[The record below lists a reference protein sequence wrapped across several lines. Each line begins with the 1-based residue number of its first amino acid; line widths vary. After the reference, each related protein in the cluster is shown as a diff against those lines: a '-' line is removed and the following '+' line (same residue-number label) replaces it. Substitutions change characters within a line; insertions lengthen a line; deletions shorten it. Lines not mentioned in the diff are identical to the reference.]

1 MKINFSLSGF
11 IRGVKIPVDV
21 NNPEFEMSMIGKPIY
36 LENYTE
42 VGKITGIDVNRDL
55 IFAEVTD
62 MEFKRQ
68 MLDSKG
74 FNKCSFEVVGEKEK
88 NNG

>member
-11 IRGVKIPVDV
+11 IRGVNIPVDV
-21 NNPEFEMSMIGKPIY
+21 NNPDFEISMIGKPIY

-42 VGKITGIDVNRDL
+42 LGKITEIDVSRDL

-62 MEFKRQ
+62 KEFKRQ
-68 MLDSKG
+68 VLDSKG
-74 FNKCSFEVVGEKEK
+74 FNKCSFEIVGEKEE
-88 NNG
+88 

>member
-1 MKINFSLSGF
+1 MKINFSLLGF

-21 NNPEFEMSMIGKPIY
+21 NTPEFEMSMIGKPIY

-42 VGKITGIDVNRDL
+42 VGKITGIDVSRDL

-62 MEFKRQ
+62 KEFKHQ

-74 FNKCSFEVVGEKEK
+74 FNKCTFEIVGEKEE
-88 NNG
+88 

>member
-11 IRGVKIPVDV
+11 IRGVNIPVDI
-21 NNPEFEMSMIGKPIY
+21 NSPEFEMSMIGKPIY

-42 VGKITGIDVNRDL
+42 VGKITDIDVGRDL

-62 MEFKRQ
+62 KEFELQ
-68 MLDSKG
+68 MLDSRG
-74 FNKCSFEVVGEKEK
+74 YNKCTFEIVGKKEEI
-88 NNG
+88 ND

>member
-11 IRGVKIPVDV
+11 IRGVNIPVDI
-21 NNPEFEMSMIGKPIY
+21 NSPEFEISMIGKPIY

-42 VGKITGIDVNRDL
+42 LGKITGIDVSRDL

-62 MEFKRQ
+62 KEFKRQ
-68 MLDSKG
+68 VLDSKG
-74 FNKCSFEVVGEKEK
+74 FNKCTFEIVGEKEK
-88 NNG
+88 

>member
-11 IRGVKIPVDV
+11 IRGVNIPVDV
-21 NNPEFEMSMIGKPIY
+21 NSPEFEISMIGKPIY

-42 VGKITGIDVNRDL
+42 VGKITGIDVRRDL

-62 MEFKRQ
+62 KEFKHKV
-68 MLDSKG
+68 LDSKG
-74 FNKCSFEVVGEKEK
+74 FNKCAFETVEESEVNK
-88 NNG
+88 